1 MNHKTDLIEVFEEL
15 VNIVKNKESLSEQ
28 WITPKQLEKE
38 LGITITTQN
47 RLRSDRQIPFTKVG
61 KYIKYNKQVI
71 NDWLLNNMIKVT
83 E

>member
-1 MNHKTDLIEVFEEL
+1 MNHKTDLTEVFEEL
-15 VNIVKNKESLSEQ
+15 VNIVKNKEPLSEQ
-28 WITPKQLEKE
+28 WITPEQLEKE
-38 LGITITTQN
+38 LGITIATQN